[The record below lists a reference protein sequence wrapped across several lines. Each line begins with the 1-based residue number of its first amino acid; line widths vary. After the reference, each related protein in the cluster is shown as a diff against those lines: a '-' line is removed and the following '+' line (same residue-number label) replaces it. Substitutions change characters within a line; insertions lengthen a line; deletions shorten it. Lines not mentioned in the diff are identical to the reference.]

1 MNGDNTVLLPVFFQE
16 KHVGDLLFKSISD
29 CEFTY
34 TESWVKDK
42 VAFPISPHIP
52 FDVQADSQTIVN
64 FIRNL
69 FPEGESFD
77 TLLYNL
83 NVRKNNLYAVLK
95 EIGKDAPGALTF
107 GKVVNQNDCLRE
119 ITEEEL
125 AQKLDFNS
133 VQELIIWDGKYR
145 LSVAGVQRKLNLL
158 VKDKKLFLADGHYSS
173 THILKF
179 SKPDQSHLIINEL
192 ICMRLART
200 VKIDVPDVFFKQFGR
215 HSSLL
220 VTRFDRKLEG
230 NGVLKRHVIDGCQAL
245 NRSPEYKYEQNF
257 GSGNDVKHIRDG
269 VSLNELFNFSDRT
282 RVPIKIKDTL
292 IDWVLFNLIIGNSDA
307 HGKNISFL
315 VSNKGIVLSPFY
327 DLVSISYQAK
337 LADKIDSGLAMAM
350 GDNFDVD
357 HITAYDLLCFAE
369 SIDFPLTK
377 IEKRLCK
384 MLDNVN
390 NALNTEGFY
399 LNGNDDVMSED
410 IIYHAGQII
419 KTLEERVVYFR
430 NEASEFSPVIK
441 SLFSD
446 KPVVKSGHP

>member
-1 MNGDNTVLLPVFFQE
+1 MNGDNIPLLPVFFQD
-16 KHVGDLLFKSISD
+16 KHVGNLLFKSISE

-52 FDVQADSQTIVN
+52 FDVKADSQTIVN

-95 EIGKDAPGALTF
+95 EIGRDTPGALTF
-107 GKVVNQNDCLRE
+107 GKVVIKNDCLRK

-125 AQKLDFNS
+125 AQKLDSDS
-133 VQELIIWDGKYR
+133 VQELVVWDGKYR

-158 VKDKKLFLADGHYSS
+158 VKDEKLFLAEGNYSS

-192 ICMRLART
+192 ICMRLARAS
-200 VKIDVPDVFFKQFGR
+200 KIDVPDVFFRQFGR

-220 VTRFDRKLEG
+220 VTRFDRKLYG

-245 NRSPEYKYEQNF
+245 NRAPEYKYEQSF

-269 VSLNELFNFSDRT
+269 ISLNELFGFSDMT

-315 VSNKGIVLSPFY
+315 VSNNGIILSPFY
-327 DLVSISYQAK
+327 DFVSISYEAK
-337 LADKIDSGLAMAM
+337 LADKIDSGLAMAI

-357 HITAYDLLCFAE
+357 RITAYDLLCFSE
-369 SIDFPLTK
+369 SIDFPLSK
-377 IEKRLCK
+377 IGKRLSK
-384 MLDNVN
+384 MLDNVD
-390 NALNTEGFY
+390 NAINTKGFY
-399 LNGNDDVMSED
+399 FNANDDVMSED

-419 KTLEERVVYFR
+419 KTIEERIVYFQ
-430 NEASEFSPVIK
+430 NEVPEFSPVIE
-441 SLFSD
+441 SLFRD
-446 KPVVKSGHP
+446 KPVVKPEHS